1 MIFKKDNFVFGCI
14 LGILAPIVG
23 LLLLKYYKFGMLN
36 FKEVLQFIYYQPG
49 HGIMT
54 AGLSVSLLMNAIF
67 FTFYINS
74 RRDKTAKGI
83 FITTVLYGVIILLIK
98 YLS

>member
-14 LGILAPIVG
+14 LGITGPLAG
-23 LLLLKYYKFGMLN
+23 LLIFKFYKFGSLN
-36 FKEVLQFIYYQPG
+36 FKEVFQFIYYQPG

-54 AGLSVSLLMNAIF
+54 AGLSFSLMINAIF
-67 FTFYINS
+67 FTIYINGH
-74 RRDKTAKGI
+74 RDKTAKGI
-83 FITTVLYGVIILLIK
+83 FIITVLYGAVILLIK